1 MAKLACST
9 KRYAKNSLSFFYL
22 IYKISWVISHYVTQI
37 NICNLIGMG
46 LWVSVQKI
54 ICECKFKHVM
64 GVKTDSYSEAPLN
77 FKFDI
82 DTLNALIVLTN
93 NALCLC
99 FVVDESTFGSGG

>member
-1 MAKLACST
+1 
-9 KRYAKNSLSFFYL
+9 
-22 IYKISWVISHYVTQI
+22 
-37 NICNLIGMG
+37 
-46 LWVSVQKI
+46 
-54 ICECKFKHVM
+54 M
-64 GVKTDSYSEAPLN
+64 GVKTDSYISEAPLN